1 MAARKLN
8 RAPHRRPDVTDE
20 LVRRY
25 GYFDGLLPRL
35 GDPPTTADVRPMGPL
50 VEMHVDT
57 LKGRREVWRFDPMP
71 RLVFN
76 RRSKRMWVMGQ
87 GFRFDGNG
95 FHPTGG
101 APRRLS
107 VLPLARE
114 MRAPDLAAQLREFNR
129 THYGVKPDEA
139 VVGFIAYP
147 DALTPLGYL
156 ENIVYKTD
164 RNDGDGKSEWI
175 HRYEDENL
183 PGVKV
188 HKRPI
193 VCTNT
198 TGTGI
203 WFCGGTYSVIDGWLG
218 G

>member
-1 MAARKLN
+1 
-8 RAPHRRPDVTDE
+8 V
-20 LVRRY
+20 
-25 GYFDGLLPRL
+25 
-35 GDPPTTADVRPMGPL
+35 
-50 VEMHVDT
+50 
-57 LKGRREVWRFDPMP
+57 
-71 RLVFN
+71 
-76 RRSKRMWVMGQ
+76 Q
-87 GFRFDGNG
+87 GF
-95 FHPTGG
+95 
-101 APRRLS
+101 
-107 VLPLARE
+107 
-114 MRAPDLAAQLREFNR
+114 EFVATN
-129 THYGVKPDEA
+129 VQWSDE
-139 VVGFIAYP
+139 
-147 DALTPLGYL
+147 
-156 ENIVYKTD
+156 TD